1 MATITKPDSPEDLS
15 VLLLIQGRMRPY
27 AAAAYQAYVE
37 GTGRLIPK
45 YSGEVLTSGG
55 GIDSE
60 YTTDDWPI
68 NAVIRFP
75 TLAAAEGYLSDP
87 LYRKVDAKYREAA
100 YDRLQTCLVAPSQTS

>member
-1 MATITKPDSPEDLS
+1 MAERLKTEEET

-37 GTGRLIPK
+37 GTSRLIAK
-45 YSGEVLTSGG
+45 YRGEVVTSGG

-60 YTTDDWPI
+60 FTTDDYPV

-75 TLAAAEGYLSDP
+75 SLAEAEGYLSDP
-87 LYRKVDAKYREAA
+87 LYQKVDTTYRDAA
-100 YDRLQTCLVAPSQTS
+100 YDQLHTSLVAPVPDRTR